1 MKPFARYVLAAM
13 LAGAVVLHGLPAGAQ
28 DSGDDYYRD
37 SAPDPDDYQ
46 DALTPYGRW
55 IDHAEYGRVW
65 HPSVAVG
72 WRPYYDG
79 RWVWSPYGWTWVSA
93 EPWGWTFHYG
103 RWSYAPVWGWVWV
116 PGTTWG
122 PAWVDWYWDDGYV
135 GWAPLSP
142 FATHVTVVNQFFFVR
157 EHDFCSPHIRRYAV
171 DYRRVPRRVSDR
183 WRDRDFGRGFRAPDR
198 DRIERVSGR
207 PVPRFDDK
215 PPQTVAPR
223 RFRDGD
229 RLARPRKAQDRKLA
243 KEPDL
248 GQARRG
254 GWQRNDRRA
263 DDAPDAGEHVARKR
277 DDQNAW
283 PRPRRNPGV
292 ARRGPRLSPPDPA
305 PAPAYD
311 APGRDRPR
319 RGRGDERVMRGGGG
333 SRPPTPGRSYAETRQ
348 GGEASAARRRR
359 PCLAATCSRRGM
371 EATRASARAR
381 VTGAAPVA
389 RWDTAKWAPSEARS
403 VAVAPKVAAARIAA
417 GAAAVAAAVPAAWAA
432 GSSSAGA
439 SIGGLLRGGHALR
452 NKPSR
457 DRRPHRG
464 RAAA

>member
-13 LAGAVVLHGLPAGAQ
+13 LAGTAVLHGHLAGAE
-28 DSGDDYYRD
+28 DYDEEDYRD

-46 DALTPYGRW
+46 DALTPYGNW
-55 IDHAEYGRVW
+55 IEHAEYGRAW

-79 RWVWSPYGWTWVSA
+79 HWVWSPYGWTWVSA
-93 EPWGWTFHYG
+93 EPWAWTFHYG

-157 EHDFCSPHIRRYAV
+157 EHDFCSPRIRHYAV

-183 WRDRDFGRGFRAPDR
+183 WRYRDFGRGFRAPDR
-198 DRIERVSGR
+198 NRIERVSGH
-207 PVPRFDDK
+207 PVPRFDDR

-229 RLARPRKAQDRKLA
+229 RLARPRKAPDKG
-243 KEPDL
+243 PDL

-254 GWQRNDRRA
+254 GWQRGGRRA
-263 DDAPDAGEHVARKR
+263 DDTPDASQRAGRPR
-277 DDQNAW
+277 DDLDAH
-283 PRPRRNPGV
+283 PRPGRNRDDLDARPRAGRNPDV

-305 PAPAYD
+305 PAFG
-311 APGRDRPR
+311 APDGDRPR
-319 RGRGDERVMRGGGG
+319 RGQGDERVMRGGGA
-333 SRPPTPGRSYAETRQ
+333 SRPDPTPGHSFGGTRQ
-348 GGEASAARRRR
+348 DGVRRQ
-359 PCLAATCSRRGM
+359 
-371 EATRASARAR
+371 
-381 VTGAAPVA
+381 AP
-389 RWDTAKWAPSEARS
+389 P
-403 VAVAPKVAAARIAA
+403 
-417 GAAAVAAAVPAAWAA
+417 AVPGGGNMMVPQNGGQARERGDA
-432 GSSSAGA
+432 GTGRGAGGQMGRGDVGA
-439 SIGGLLRGGHALR
+439 PGDAERGGRADRAGRGNGDGRGGVGGLGGGLQSGWR
-452 NKPSR
+452 
-457 DRRPHRG
+457 
-464 RAAA
+464 